1 MTTRFSRRG
10 FTLLELLVVIAI
22 IGVLIGLLLPA
33 VQKVREMGYRIQC
46 NNNLKQVGLAL
57 HQYHDLYY
65 SFPPGVSYR
74 NGKDPY
80 PHLSWLARL
89 LPYIE
94 QDQLWRLT
102 QKAYEE
108 DKWPGN
114 NPPHVGLD
122 TVVPLFTCPSDPR
135 TETAQEVFPY
145 HVAFTSYLGV
155 LGQNLDTK
163 DGILFLDSRIRL
175 ADVQDGSSQTIMVG
189 ERPPSA
195 DLQYGWWYAGFGQ
208 LKPTGSG
215 DMLLGVR
222 EIIKHVDGGFAGP
235 YHYTAGRLDNQSDM
249 FHFWSLHPGGANSLF
264 ADGSVHFLLYDA
276 DPIMPALASRAG
288 GEVVALPD

>member
-1 MTTRFSRRG
+1 MAQKLSHRG

-22 IGVLIGLLLPA
+22 IGVLIGLILPA
-33 VQKVREMGYRIQC
+33 VQKVRESAYRAQC
-46 NNNLKQVGLAL
+46 MNSVKQLGLAL
-57 HQYHDLYY
+57 HQYHDLDQ

-94 QDQLWRLT
+94 QDELWHLT
-102 QKAYEE
+102 QKAYQQ
-108 DKWPGN
+108 DKWPGH

-122 TVVPLFTCPSDPR
+122 TVIPLFACPSDSR
-135 TETAQEVFPY
+135 TLTAADAPPY

-175 ADVQDGSSQTIMVG
+175 ADVRDGTSQTIIAG

-195 DLQYGWWYAGFGQ
+195 DLQYGWWYAGVGQ
-208 LKPTGSG
+208 GGFSGSG
-215 DMLLGVR
+215 DMVLGVR
-222 EIIKHVDGGFAGP
+222 EINKTGGGFAGP
-235 YHYTAGRLDNQSDM
+235 YHYKAGRLDNQSDM
-249 FHFWSLHPGGANSLF
+249 FHFWSLHPGGAHFLF
-264 ADGSVHFLLYDA
+264 ADGSVHFLSYDA
-276 DPIMPALASRAG
+276 DSIMPALATRAG
-288 GEVVALPD
+288 GEPVALPD

>member
-1 MTTRFSRRG
+1 MCQKLCHRG

-22 IGVLIGLLLPA
+22 IGVLIGLILPA
-33 VQKVREMGYRIQC
+33 VQKVRERAYRVQC
-46 NNNLKQVGLAL
+46 TNNVKQLGLAL
-57 HQYHDLYY
+57 HQYHDLYR

-94 QDQLWRLT
+94 QDELWRLT
-102 QKAYEE
+102 QAAYQQ
-108 DKWPGN
+108 DKWPGH

-122 TVVPLFTCPSDPR
+122 TVIPLFCCPSDPR
-135 TETAQEVFPY
+135 TQSAEEAPPY

-175 ADVQDGSSQTIMVG
+175 ADVPDGSSQTLIVG

-195 DLQYGWWYAGFGQ
+195 DLQYGWWCAGVGQ
-208 LKPTGSG
+208 AGNSGSG
-215 DMLLGVR
+215 DMVLGVR
-222 EIIKHVDGGFAGP
+222 EINKNSSGGFAGP
-235 YHYTAGRLDNQSDM
+235 YSG
-249 FHFWSLHPGGANSLF
+249 
-264 ADGSVHFLLYDA
+264 
-276 DPIMPALASRAG
+276 
-288 GEVVALPD
+288 